1 MQIDILNNPL
11 VRLTSLISLSSFS
24 VRLSFACCR
33 SSSTFL
39 FFPLQSSMSSRRPIY
54 KMKHLEKYSLLKFS
68 ISIGWTSKIIYLDK
82 VLRVNKWQQKKIMYL
97 TIVGTPET
105 LLVSALPIIWSTS
118 FSKFSIRSS
127 CDALSFDF
135 RSCCRS
141 RSWNLWLISLIS
153 LGAP

>member
-1 MQIDILNNPL
+1 MRLSFGYQAHIIIRHYDVTHIQIDILNNPL
-11 VRLTSLISLSSFS
+11 IRLTSLISLSSFS
-24 VRLSFACCR
+24 VRLSFACSR

-54 KMKHLEKYSLLKFS
+54 KMKHLKKYSLLMFS
-68 ISIGWTSKIIYLDK
+68 I
-82 VLRVNKWQQKKIMYL
+82 RVNKWQQRKIMYL

-141 RSWNLWLISLIS
+141 RS
-153 LGAP
+153 

>member
-11 VRLTSLISLSSFS
+11 VSPTSLISLSSFS

-68 ISIGWTSKIIYLDK
+68 IF
-82 VLRVNKWQQKKIMYL
+82 RVNKWQQKKIMYL

>member
-1 MQIDILNNPL
+1 MVIRQWGVARIQIDILNNTII
-11 VRLTSLISLSSFS
+11 RLTSLISLSSFS

-39 FFPLQSSMSSRRPIY
+39 FLPLISSMSSRRPIY
-54 KMKHLEKYSLLKFS
+54 KMRRLEKNSLLRFSMLKWS
-68 ISIGWTSKIIYLDK
+68 ISTK
-82 VLRVNKWQQKKIMYL
+82 QQKKTMYH

-135 RSCCRS
+135 RSCCLS

>member
-68 ISIGWTSKIIYLDK
+68 I
-82 VLRVNKWQQKKIMYL
+82 RVNKWQQWKIMYL

-127 CDALSFDF
+127 WDALSFDF